1 MVRHSTDTVR
11 VTNGGTTELLHDQRH
26 GSTIPAGRRVAGTA
40 EGEVSPRQAQKHV
53 SCGAVSSDKRAR
65 QRAARQARQEELA
78 RQRKRRS
85 TVRRSVTVV
94 LLAGIA
100 IGAYAVVATGKT
112 KTSHANTSTTVAKT
126 HSGATKQSTGPSK
139 QSASTKAQLTAN
151 RIAIAAGCPANP
163 HTPLTKPHWSSPP
176 PMTIDTAKSYTA
188 TVTTD
193 LGPFTIALDTAS
205 TPHTVNNFVF
215 LADHGFYN
223 CVIFHRVI
231 PGFMDQTGDPTGTG
245 TGGPG
250 YSYTGST
257 PKPATP
263 QYPIGSVAMANS
275 GTTSSNGSQFFIVTG
290 PEGESLPP
298 NYTLFGHVVTGMKV
312 VDKINSDGNPS
323 PSANGVPPLV
333 IHRMLKV
340 TISAS

>member
-1 MVRHSTDTVR
+1 MTRRAITV
-11 VTNGGTTELLHDQRH
+11 VV
-26 GSTIPAGRRVAGTA
+26 VAG
-40 EGEVSPRQAQKHV
+40 V
-53 SCGAVSSDKRAR
+53 
-65 QRAARQARQEELA
+65 
-78 RQRKRRS
+78 
-85 TVRRSVTVV
+85 
-94 LLAGIA
+94 A
-100 IGAYAVVATGKT
+100 IGAYALASSSSGPK
-112 KTSHANTSTTVAKT
+112 KAKL
-126 HSGATKQSTGPSK
+126 
-139 QSASTKAQLTAN
+139 ASTKAPATSTSAKGAAPTTVAPSTTTTSASTAADAAAQAAAN
-151 RIAIAAGCPANP
+151 KAAVAAGCPASPTARANNQQY
-163 HTPLTKPHWSSPP
+163 SSPP
-176 PMTIDTAKSYTA
+176 PMTISTSKTYTA

-193 LGPFTIALDTAS
+193 IGTFTIALDAKT
-205 TPHTVNNFVF
+205 TPKTVNNFVF

-298 NYTLFGHVVTGMKV
+298 NYTLFGHVTSGMSV
-312 VDKINSDGNPS
+312 VQKINAQGNPN

-340 TISAS
+340 TISVS